1 MPFGYHYHFVGI
13 TQSNEKHIVLR
24 EHTIL
29 NSFFPAFIIIIIIII
44 RQYQVPDAGVQ
55 FVCPSWLTP

>member
-24 EHTIL
+24 EHANL
-29 NSFFPAFIIIIIIII
+29 NAFFPAFIIIIII
-44 RQYQVPDAGVQ
+44 RQHQVTDAGVQ